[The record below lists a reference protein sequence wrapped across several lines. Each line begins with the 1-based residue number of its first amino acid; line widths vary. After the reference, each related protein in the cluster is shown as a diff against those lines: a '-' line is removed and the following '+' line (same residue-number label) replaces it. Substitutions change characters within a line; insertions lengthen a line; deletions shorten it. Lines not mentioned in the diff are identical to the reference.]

1 MMRET
6 ELKRLIAEEFLSVI
20 QDPRVERTRKHPLE
34 TILVI
39 SLLAVICGAD
49 SIVDIENYAKSR
61 KQWLETF
68 LDMSGGV
75 PSHDTIGR
83 LFAALNPL
91 MLGEAFRR
99 WTSAMATASKEKLI
113 AIDGKTLRRAFKQAG
128 DGVFVHMVSAWSSAN
143 GVVLGQVQ
151 TEEKSN
157 EITAIPALLDL
168 IDIKSTLVTID
179 AAGTQVAIAQKI
191 VDRGGDYLLAVKAN
205 QPTLHEWMVRHFE
218 GIGRVYNKFEKA
230 ETHDHA
236 HGRDEIRRV
245 SVGHAIE
252 EIASAERW
260 PNLATLI
267 HIESIRTVK
276 DVTSTEHRYYISSR
290 RKLSPRQ
297 ALTAVRSHWGI
308 ENELHWVLDVAFRE
322 DDSRVRAGNAAANF
336 SAIRQLALGLL
347 KKRTE
352 QKGGIKAR
360 RLVAGWNNNFLLQTI
375 GLQPLD

>member
-1 MMRET
+1 MRET

-61 KQWLETF
+61 QQWLETF
-68 LDMSGGV
+68 LDMPGGV

-83 LFAALNPL
+83 LFAALNPT
-91 MLGEAFRR
+91 MLAQAFQR
-99 WTSAMATASKEKLI
+99 WTAAMASASKEKLI

-128 DGVFVHMVSAWSSAN
+128 DGVFVHMVSAWSNAN

-151 TEEKSN
+151 TAEKSN

-168 IDIKSTLVTID
+168 IDVKSTLVTID
-179 AAGTQVAIAQKI
+179 AAGTQVEIAQKI
-191 VDRGGDYLLAVKAN
+191 VDQGGDYLLAVKGN
-205 QPTLHEWMVRHFE
+205 QPTLHEAMVRHFE
-218 GIGRVYNKFEKA
+218 GIGRFYNKFEVAK
-230 ETHDHA
+230 TDDHA
-236 HGRDEIRRV
+236 HGRDETRRV
-245 SVGHAIE
+245 DIGHAIE
-252 EIASAERW
+252 EIESADRW

-267 HIESIRTVK
+267 HIESVRTVK
-276 DVTSTEHRYYISSR
+276 GVTSTEHRYYISSR
-290 RKLSPRQ
+290 RKLSAKQ
-297 ALTAVRSHWGI
+297 ALEAVRSHWGI

-322 DDSRVRAGNAAANF
+322 DDCRLRAGNAAANF
-336 SAIRQLALGLL
+336 SAVRQLALGLL

-360 RLVAGWNNNFLLQTI
+360 RLVAGWNNDFLLQVI
-375 GLQPLD
+375 GLRP

>member
-1 MMRET
+1 
-6 ELKRLIAEEFLSVI
+6 LISEEFLSVI
-20 QDPRVERTRKHPLE
+20 QDPRVARTRQHLLE
-34 TILVI
+34 TILI
-39 SLLAVICGAD
+39 LALLAIICGAD
-49 SIVDIENYAKSR
+49 SIVDIENYGKSR
-61 KQWLETF
+61 KQWPGTF

-99 WTSAMATASKEKLI
+99 WTAAMASASKEKLV

-179 AAGTQVAIAQKI
+179 AAGTQTAIAQKI
-191 VDRGGDYLLAVKAN
+191 VDQGGDYLLAVKGN
-205 QPTLHEWMVRHFE
+205 QPTLHEAMFRHFD
-218 GIGRVYNKFEKA
+218 GIGRLYNKFDVA
-230 ETHDHA
+230 ETNDRG
-236 HGRDEIRRV
+236 HGREETRRV

-252 EIASAERW
+252 EIDSAERW
-260 PNLATLI
+260 PKLASLI
-267 HIESIRTVK
+267 QIESIRTVK
-276 DVTSTEHRYYISSR
+276 GVTSTERRYYISSR
-290 RKLSPRQ
+290 KKLSARQ
-297 ALTAVRSHWGI
+297 ALSAVRSHWGI

-322 DDSRVRAGNAAANF
+322 DESRVRAGNAAANF
-336 SAIRQLALGLL
+336 SAVRQLALGLL

-360 RLVAGWNNNFLLQTI
+360 RLVAGWNNDFLLQVI
-375 GLQPLD
+375 GLQP

>member
-1 MMRET
+1 MRET

-20 QDPRVERTRKHPLE
+20 QDPRIDRTRKHSLE

-49 SIVDIENYAKSR
+49 SMVDIENYAKSR
-61 KQWLETF
+61 QQWLETF
-68 LDMSGGV
+68 LDMPAGV

-83 LFAALNPL
+83 LFAALNPTTL
-91 MLGEAFRR
+91 AQAFQR
-99 WTSAMATASKEKLI
+99 WTAAMASASKEKLI
-113 AIDGKTLRRAFKQAG
+113 AIDGKTLRRAFKHAG

-151 TEEKSN
+151 TQEKSN

-168 IDIKSTLVTID
+168 IDVKSTLVTID
-179 AAGTQVAIAQKI
+179 AAGTQVEIAQKI
-191 VDRGGDYLLAVKAN
+191 VDQGGDYLLAVKGN
-205 QPTLHEWMVRHFE
+205 QPTLHQAMVRHFE
-218 GIGRVYNKFEKA
+218 GIGRYYNRFDVA

-236 HGRDEIRRV
+236 HGRDETRRV
-245 SVGHAIE
+245 DIGHAIE
-252 EIASAERW
+252 EIESADRW

-267 HIESIRTVK
+267 HIESVRTVK
-276 DVTSTEHRYYISSR
+276 GATSTEHRYYISSR
-290 RKLSPRQ
+290 RKLSAKQ
-297 ALTAVRSHWGI
+297 ALAAVRSHWGV

-322 DDSRVRAGNAAANF
+322 DDCRLRAGNAAANF
-336 SAIRQLALGLL
+336 SAVRQLALGLL

-360 RLVAGWNNNFLLQTI
+360 RLVAGWNNDFLLQVI
-375 GLQPLD
+375 GLQP

>member
-1 MMRET
+1 MRET

-20 QDPRVERTRKHPLE
+20 QDPRVDRTRKHPLE

-68 LDMSGGV
+68 LDMPGGV

-83 LFAALNPL
+83 LFAALNPTT
-91 MLGEAFRR
+91 LGQAFQR
-99 WTSAMATASKEKLI
+99 WTAAMASASKEKLI
-113 AIDGKTLRRAFKQAG
+113 AIDGKTLRRAFKHAG

-168 IDIKSTLVTID
+168 IDVKSTLVTID
-179 AAGTQVAIAQKI
+179 AAGTQVEIAQKI
-191 VDRGGDYLLAVKAN
+191 VDQGGDYLLAVKGN
-205 QPTLHEWMVRHFE
+205 QPTLHQAMVRHFE
-218 GIGRVYNKFEKA
+218 GIGRFYNRFDVA
-230 ETHDHA
+230 ETYDHA
-236 HGRDEIRRV
+236 HGRDETRRIDI
-245 SVGHAIE
+245 GHAIE
-252 EIASAERW
+252 EIESAGRW
-260 PNLATLI
+260 PKLASLI

-276 DVTSTEHRYYISSR
+276 GVTSTEHRYYISSR
-290 RKLSPRQ
+290 RNLSAKQ
-297 ALTAVRSHWGI
+297 ALAAVRSHWGI

-322 DDSRVRAGNAAANF
+322 DDCRLRAGNAAANF
-336 SAIRQLALGLL
+336 SAVRQLALGLL

-360 RLVAGWNNNFLLQTI
+360 RLVAGWNNDFLLQVI
-375 GLQPLD
+375 GLKP